1 MIIQESSR
9 LSEAISPPPAVKKKK
24 KSLFSSPTMPPRH
37 RRISLPD
44 VDQNTA
50 APPGPENHGNQNAY
64 IDCHIH
70 RPHAAG

>member
-1 MIIQESSR
+1 MNIQESSR
-9 LSEAISPPPAVKKKK
+9 LSEAISPPSAVKKKK
-24 KSLFSSPTMPPRH
+24 KSLFFPNNAPRH

-50 APPGPENHGNQNAY
+50 APSGPENHGNQNAY